1 MNSRNDDSQQ
11 IFWPRMRGCAEPDAI
26 FVATDKEEMRAL
38 ATSACD
44 TLGLA
49 TQHKH
54 AVACRCAARP
64 RSAWGAP
71 PSRPS
76 GASFAAVELM
86 YTPRVYTLL
95 LLAGETAPSYFLMME
110 FASGGDLMG
119 PPSIP
124 SHGPFLLLALPRP
137 ALRRA
142 HLNATGQAWFT
153 IAAVRALEGSLL
165 ATMHSTTGGKGAL
178 KIRPKS
184 RFSQACCTA
193 PSP

>member
-1 MNSRNDDSQQ
+1 MTHSRS
-11 IFWPRMRGCAEPDAI
+11 FGPGCADAQSPTPSSWPPTRRRCAHWRPAPAI
-26 FVATDKEEMRAL
+26 HWASQHSTNTRWHAAVPR
-38 ATSACD
+38 
-44 TLGLA
+44 GLA
-49 TQHKH
+49 
-54 AVACRCAARP
+54 P
-64 RSAWGAP
+64 LGEPP